1 MQTELTIRRILFATA
16 FNEMSTAASPFACM
30 LAKQHDA
37 DLHVLHVV
45 PLPAPVIGG
54 GPDMGAAMN
63 VGDPMVLH
71 RMDEVVKAALDRLK
85 QFTESN
91 IFPKGCRTTP
101 AAVIG
106 IIWDEI
112 INYARDNQIDLIVMG
127 TRRHGML
134 RRMLLGSITKAVVE
148 HAPCPVL
155 LIPIDDGRSDTTVD
169 KAA

>member
-1 MQTELTIRRILFATA
+1 MHEITTIRRILLATA
-16 FNEMSTAASPFACM
+16 FNEMSTAASPLACLFAR
-30 LAKQHDA
+30 QHDA

-45 PLPAPVIGG
+45 PLPAPSIGAA
-54 GPDMGAAMN
+54 DMGASVNA
-63 VGDPMVLH
+63 GDPLLLH
-71 RMDEVVKAALDRLK
+71 RMDDVVKAALDKLK

-106 IIWDEI
+106 VVWDEI
-112 INYARDNQIDLIVMG
+112 VNYARDNQMDLIIMG

-155 LIPIDDGRSDTTVD
+155 LVPIDDGSSDSTVD